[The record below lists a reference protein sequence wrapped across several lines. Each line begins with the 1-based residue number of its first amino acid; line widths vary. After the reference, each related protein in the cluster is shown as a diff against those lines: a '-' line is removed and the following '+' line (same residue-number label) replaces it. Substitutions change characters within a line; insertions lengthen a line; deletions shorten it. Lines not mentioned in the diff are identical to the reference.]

1 MSEILTRKCSAFP
14 ARPLIIR
21 YEGVSH
27 NWVHISVDTP
37 NHPSSSS
44 RSDWSAQ
51 MADDHVDASIH
62 DRTTGITVECNLT
75 DMQKEVQRGGSFD
88 DIVSPAERAERCSA
102 EDDPGNKG

>member
-1 MSEILTRKCSAFP
+1 
-14 ARPLIIR
+14 
-21 YEGVSH
+21 
-27 NWVHISVDTP
+27 
-37 NHPSSSS
+37 
-44 RSDWSAQ
+44 

-75 DMQKEVQRGGSFD
+75 DMLKEVQRGGSFD